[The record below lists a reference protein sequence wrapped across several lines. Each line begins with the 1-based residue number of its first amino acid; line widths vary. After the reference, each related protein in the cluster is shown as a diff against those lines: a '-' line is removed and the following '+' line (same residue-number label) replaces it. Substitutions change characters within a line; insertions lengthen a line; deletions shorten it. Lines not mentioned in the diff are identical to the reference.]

1 MSQQTPKY
9 NSFMCFCCHWHKAI
23 NDIRQRL
30 HRQLL
35 VLSVVQ
41 IHYSDDYGNH
51 NMQGGVDTGTL
62 ESSCLTGN
70 HEELRIVSVHGRG
83 EGPLQEASDTL
94 FTASELQAFSSL
106 SPEHNVTHDSLLNFT
121 TGATDRAPMRVMQDN
136 SVGLASTALKIPV
149 AVADDHVGHPSHVG
163 QFPQQQNVFPH
174 TVNKSLDCSFCGE
187 RFLSRED
194 LIVHRATHTGESPI
208 PCSYCGKSFVNK
220 TTLTIHMRIHTGEKP
235 YACMQCGKRF
245 TQNGSLKIHL
255 RTHSGEKPYTCNQ
268 CTASFNNPSNLRR
281 HMITHTNGHECTD
294 PTNEPTG
301 LKRRGRNL
309 TGKVQKNPLKSKR
322 EERKIETTES
332 KSTEQETVENRG
344 EKRYSCRFC
353 HKVFDTQFGRSVHV
367 RSHKKCR
374 GCKKE
379 FPFPSVLRCHKPF
392 CAKLKKL
399 LEKKFPCN
407 LCNKK
412 FHSRCRLGDHMRVH
426 TGEKPF
432 PCSMCPKKFRINQS
446 LKLHILRIHKDQV
459 NSSET
464 NGDLAWTKPLEVIED
479 NREDLISSSKD
490 PAHAINHNKVH
501 KERNPDRKLGQK
513 WQTMGKRCS
522 DGYMC
527 LLCQKVM
534 KHKYLLTEHFRIHTG
549 EKPFKCDRCP
559 AKFRSYGQLKVHKK
573 KCGKPMIQCEKCE
586 KKFPTQMRHDKHVSK
601 YHRDWSHFC
610 KVCGKGFFMEGR
622 LRNHME
628 RHQ

>member
-1 MSQQTPKY
+1 GAFIT
-9 NSFMCFCCHWHKAI
+9 
-23 NDIRQRL
+23 RQFVLKHNRL
-30 HRQLL
+30 N
-35 VLSVVQ
+35 
-41 IHYSDDYGNH
+41 IK
-51 NMQGGVDTGTL
+51 
-62 ESSCLTGN
+62 
-70 HEELRIVSVHGRG
+70 
-83 EGPLQEASDTL
+83 
-94 FTASELQAFSSL
+94 
-106 SPEHNVTHDSLLNFT
+106 HNVTHDSLLNFT
-121 TGATDRAPMRVMQDN
+121 TGATDRAPMRV
-136 SVGLASTALKIPV
+136 I
-149 AVADDHVGHPSHVG
+149 HVG

-268 CTASFNNPSNLRR
+268 CTASFNNPSNL
-281 HMITHTNGHECTD
+281 
-294 PTNEPTG
+294 
-301 LKRRGRNL
+301 
-309 TGKVQKNPLKSKR
+309 Q
-322 EERKIETTES
+322 
-332 KSTEQETVENRG
+332 TVENRG

-353 HKVFDTQFGRSVHV
+353 HKVFDTQFGRSVH
-367 RSHKKCR
+367 KP
-374 GCKKE
+374 GC
-379 FPFPSVLRCHKPF
+379 V
-392 CAKLKKL
+392 
-399 LEKKFPCN
+399 KKFPCN

-446 LKLHILRIHKDQV
+446 LKLHILRIHKDQ
-459 NSSET
+459 
-464 NGDLAWTKPLEVIED
+464 
-479 NREDLISSSKD
+479 
-490 PAHAINHNKVH
+490 
-501 KERNPDRKLGQK
+501 LGQK

>member
-1 MSQQTPKY
+1 M
-9 NSFMCFCCHWHKAI
+9 
-23 NDIRQRL
+23 
-30 HRQLL
+30 
-35 VLSVVQ
+35 
-41 IHYSDDYGNH
+41 YSASYQVCWVYVESPDVILIKDEDDVGGCQDDYGNH

-268 CTASFNNPSNLRR
+268 CTASFNNPSNL
-281 HMITHTNGHECTD
+281 
-294 PTNEPTG
+294 
-301 LKRRGRNL
+301 
-309 TGKVQKNPLKSKR
+309 
-322 EERKIETTES
+322 
-332 KSTEQETVENRG
+332 
-344 EKRYSCRFC
+344 
-353 HKVFDTQFGRSVHV
+353 
-367 RSHKKCR
+367 
-374 GCKKE
+374 
-379 FPFPSVLRCHKPF
+379 
-392 CAKLKKL
+392 
-399 LEKKFPCN
+399 
-407 LCNKK
+407 
-412 FHSRCRLGDHMRVH
+412 LGDHMRVH